1 MAIEIRILKGDD
13 LRVALPELAG
23 LRISVFREWPYLY
36 DGSLDYEEKY
46 LARYADTDGAVI
58 VGAFDNAFEGDRLVG
73 AATGQ
78 PLIHEVAAIRRPFE
92 EAGLDPA
99 EVFYFAESVLD
110 PDYRGQGIG
119 HRFFDEREAHARS
132 VGCSRA
138 GFCAVIRPDNHPMK
152 PEDYSPLD
160 PFWTKRGYRKLAG
173 GIVYFPWQDVGE
185 SRETEKP
192 MQIWIGD
199 L

>member
-1 MAIEIRILKGDD
+1 MAIEIRILKGGD
-13 LRVALPELAG
+13 LRATLPALAG

-58 VGAFDNAFEGDRLVG
+58 VGAFDNAFEGDRLAG

-110 PDYRGQGIG
+110 PGYRGQGIG
-119 HRFFDEREAHARS
+119 HSFFDEREAHARS
-132 VGCSRA
+132 VGCSVA

-173 GIVYFPWQDVGE
+173 GIVYFPWRDVGAPQ
-185 SRETEKP
+185 ETEKP